1 MKRLLCS
8 LLAVCMCSTLLF
20 TMANAAD
27 IRSSAYLDS
36 YVCSVTPKSGGKIVV
51 SASVDAVINAT
62 EIGATDVYLYESSNG
77 TSYTCVEHFSS
88 DDYPEMLGSGWSY
101 YDDLV
106 TYEGTVGKYYFARVY
121 VYAGNSSGGDTR
133 VYETASRKAIA

>member
-51 SASVDAVINAT
+51 SATVNAVINAT

-88 DDYPEMLGSGWSY
+88 DDYPTMLGSGWHFNK
-101 YDDLV
+101 DV
-106 TYEGTVGKYYFARVY
+106 ATYEGTVGKYYYANVY

-133 VYETASRKAIA
+133 VYTTASRKAIA

>member
-36 YVCSVTPKSGGKIVV
+36 YAASVTAKSGGKIVV
-51 SASVDAVINAT
+51 SAVVNAVINAT

-88 DDYPEMLGSGWSY
+88 DDYPEMLGSGWHFNK
-101 YDDLV
+101 DVV
-106 TYEGTVGKYYFARVY
+106 TYEGTVGKYYYANVY
-121 VYAGNSSGGDTR
+121 LYAGNSSGGDTR
-133 VYETASRKAIA
+133 VYTTASRKAIA